1 MHDGTKNSELWLL
14 RTYFGDDDD
23 AAWTSLTEQA
33 RHARSSVSGA
43 ALVISS
49 DRTQCQQ
56 RIRRVLTRLAT
67 RAEANDGLY
76 VVIADKQTFARHDR
90 TLLTI
95 DCSAVPRDAERIP
108 TTRMAPSRAFRLGID
123 RQTDTA
129 HASKPNRLP
138 MPHTAPELLNFERT
152 DLGDAGDLAANVGDA
167 IRASLGWRTAMTRDG
182 SGG

>member
-1 MHDGTKNSELWLL
+1 MPDGTNNSELWLL

-23 AAWTSLTEQA
+23 TAWTTLTEQA
-33 RHARSSVSGA
+33 RRMRSSVSGA

-76 VVIADKQTFARHDR
+76 VAIADKQTFARHDR
-90 TLLTI
+90 MLLTI

-108 TTRMAPSRAFRLGID
+108 TTRTAPPSAFRLGID
-123 RQTDTA
+123 GR
-129 HASKPNRLP
+129 SPNTGRSIDP
-138 MPHTAPELLNFERT
+138 ARRPVAEVTPAQIDSERT
-152 DLGDAGDLAANVGDA
+152 VADFTASVGDA
-167 IRASLGWRTAMTRDG
+167 IRASLRWRTEMTRDG
-182 SGG
+182 SCG